1 LKISFSEF
9 TTKKP
14 QLTTFLLLLLW
25 IVIGAGLR
33 LNNLTAKPPWT
44 DEFATM
50 VFSLGHSFQTVPL
63 DQAIALDVL
72 LEPLQTIPSAGV
84 KDVIHNLLTQDIH
97 PPLYFVLAHLWL
109 NLFPP
114 EGGLVSVFGAR
125 SLPTIFSLVSISA
138 AYGLGKLAF
147 RSSAIGHLAA
157 AMMAV
162 SPYAIYIA
170 QEARHYTLAI
180 LWVMASLSCLAVAG
194 RCLSEQKSLPIWTV
208 FSWIIANSLGLAT
221 HYFLILTL
229 IAETIVLAW
238 LWWIYRQK
246 SSAFQWG
253 RIVAVALGTGAGGFV
268 WLLVW
273 QQNYNSHLTAWIQ
286 SSDRNLLS
294 LINPL
299 AQALAGWIAMLVL
312 LPVESEEIPIVIASG
327 LAMLIFLIWAIPILV
342 RGIKFQLQQ
351 PENNIAELT
360 LGGFVLAAISLF
372 FGMAYI
378 LGIDITRGPRYNFV
392 YFPAVIIVIGASLAA
407 CWQGFSQPGAISSSQ
422 QKSCNFQLGNF
433 KLPIS
438 HQKAVGIILVV
449 GILSGIT
456 VVNNLG
462 YRKYYRPDFLVP
474 IIQKTSQEPVLI
486 ATTHKSLEQTGEMM
500 GLALEFKRSR
510 ATMNPLFLL
519 AHQNREPQ
527 LSTDVLQKTLAQMP
541 RPLDLWLVNFYAPK
555 DVGDCVA
562 NPETFRQINGYDY
575 QMYRCPRE

>member
-1 LKISFSEF
+1 MKISFSEF

-25 IVIGAGLR
+25 IAIGAALR
-33 LNNLTAKPPWT
+33 LTNLTAKPPWT

-72 LEPLQTIPSAGV
+72 LEPLQTNLSTNIG
-84 KDVIHNLLTQDIH
+84 DVIRNLLTEDHH
-97 PPLYFVLAHLWL
+97 PPLYFVLSHLWL

-125 SLPTIFSLVSISA
+125 SLATLFGIIAIPA
-138 AYGLGKLAF
+138 AYSLGKLAF
-147 RSSAIGHLAA
+147 RSAVVGHLSA

-170 QEARHYTLAI
+170 QEARHYTLVI
-180 LWVMASLSCLAVAG
+180 LFVMASLACLAVAG
-194 RCLSEQKSLPIWTV
+194 RCLREQKPLPLWTV
-208 FSWIIANSLGLAT
+208 FSWIVANSLALAT
-221 HYFLILTL
+221 HYFFSLTL
-229 IAETIVLAW
+229 VAESMVLAY
-238 LWWIYRQK
+238 LWWIHRPK
-246 SSAFQWG
+246 STTFQWG
-253 RIVAVALGTGAGGFV
+253 RILLVALGTAAGGLV
-268 WLLVW
+268 WVLVW
-273 QQNYNSHLTAWIQ
+273 QHSYNSEMTQWIQ
-286 SSDRNLLS
+286 SGDRNLLS

-312 LPVESEEIPIVIASG
+312 LPVESEEIPIVIVSG
-327 LAMLIFLIWAIPILV
+327 LAMLIFLIWTIPILV

-351 PENNIAELT
+351 PENNIAAIT

-407 CWQGFSQPGAISSSQ
+407 CWQGFSQPGAISTPE
-422 QKSCNFQLGNF
+422 QKSCDFQLGNF
-433 KLPIS
+433 KLPITN
-438 HQKAVGIILVV
+438 QKAVGIILAV
-449 GILSGIT
+449 GILSSIT
-456 VVNNLG
+456 VANNLG

-474 IIQKTSQEPVLI
+474 IIQQASHEPVLI
-486 ATTHKSLEQTGEMM
+486 ATTHKTLVQTGEMM
-500 GLALEFKRSR
+500 GVALEFKRTG

-541 RPLDLWLVNFYAPK
+541 RPLDLWLVNFHAPK

>member
-25 IVIGAGLR
+25 IAIGAGLR

-72 LEPLQTIPSAGV
+72 LDPLQTNLSTNIG
-84 KDVIHNLLTQDIH
+84 DVIRNLLAEDHH
-97 PPLYFVLAHLWL
+97 PPLYFVLSHLWL

-114 EGGLVSVFGAR
+114 EGGLISVFGAR
-125 SLPTIFSLVSISA
+125 SLATLFGIIAIPA
-138 AYGLGKLAF
+138 AYSLGKLAF
-147 RSSAIGHLAA
+147 RSAVVGHLSA

-170 QEARHYTLAI
+170 QEARHYTLVI
-180 LWVMASLSCLAVAG
+180 LFVMASLACLAVAG
-194 RCLSEQKSLPIWTV
+194 RCLREQKPLPLWTV
-208 FSWIIANSLGLAT
+208 FSWIVANSLALAT
-221 HYFLILTL
+221 HYFFSLTL
-229 IAETIVLAW
+229 VAETMVLAY
-238 LWWIYRQK
+238 LWWIHRHK
-246 SSAFQWG
+246 STAFQWW
-253 RIVAVALGTGAGGFV
+253 RILLVALGTAAGGFV
-268 WLLVW
+268 WVLVW
-273 QQNYNSHLTAWIQ
+273 QHSYNSEMTQWIQ
-286 SSDRNLLS
+286 SGDRNLLS

-312 LPVESEEIPIVIASG
+312 LPVESEEIPIVIAAG

-407 CWQGFSQPGAISSSQ
+407 CWQGFIQPGAISTPE

-438 HQKAVGIILVV
+438 NQKAVGIILAV

-456 VVNNLG
+456 VANNLG

-474 IIQKTSQEPVLI
+474 IIQQDR
-486 ATTHKSLEQTGEMM
+486 KS
-500 GLALEFKRSR
+500 
-510 ATMNPLFLL
+510 
-519 AHQNREPQ
+519 
-527 LSTDVLQKTLAQMP
+527 V
-541 RPLDLWLVNFYAPK
+541 V
-555 DVGDCVA
+555 
-562 NPETFRQINGYDY
+562 
-575 QMYRCPRE
+575 